1 MVGDYDDVMY
11 VYLRNGS
18 FLSAD
23 PVLNQKGQ
31 KRLQTLICALTVES
45 ILKTE
50 WSVSREPQFSC
61 GRAGGG
67 TSRLSPGLI
76 ASLFDAL
83 ATGEYYNSW
92 S

>member
-45 ILKTE
+45 ILKQNGP
-50 WSVSREPQFSC
+50 SHGSRNFHVDGQEE
-61 GRAGGG
+61 GRAGC
-67 TSRLSPGLI
+67 RR
-76 ASLFDAL
+76 A
-83 ATGEYYNSW
+83 
-92 S
+92 